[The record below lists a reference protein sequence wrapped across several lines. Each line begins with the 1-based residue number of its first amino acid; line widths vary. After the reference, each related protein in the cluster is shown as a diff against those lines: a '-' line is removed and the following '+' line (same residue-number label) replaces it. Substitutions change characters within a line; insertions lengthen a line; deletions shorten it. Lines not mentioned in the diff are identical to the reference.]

1 METEHAGLTSS
12 GLIVIA
18 RDVTG
23 QVITRLN
30 CTRSRD
36 VASAMKSAYS
46 VLLLKVGAVRVEVHH
61 KEAPTSAYPGK
72 PLATIS
78 RDDLPMEQFRYQV
91 KKAT

>member
-1 METEHAGLTSS
+1 METENANQTVG

-36 VASAMKSAYS
+36 VASAMKIAYS

-61 KEAPTSAYPGK
+61 KEAPTSAYPSK

-78 RDDLPMEQFRYQV
+78 RDDLPMEQFR
-91 KKAT
+91 